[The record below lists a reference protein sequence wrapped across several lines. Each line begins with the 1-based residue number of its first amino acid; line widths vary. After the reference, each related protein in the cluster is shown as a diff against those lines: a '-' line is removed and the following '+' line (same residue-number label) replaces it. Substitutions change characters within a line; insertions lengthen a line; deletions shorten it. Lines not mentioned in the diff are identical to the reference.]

1 MPPDRPRVLLV
12 GVLPGAVSA
21 LQAALGPGADV
32 LFVPPE
38 QLVDHTRGVRG
49 ERRPTLVVLGREL
62 PAPFGLV
69 HAVRPHPADLVVIAV
84 STPATE
90 GELAALPLLF
100 AADRARHLP
109 DSQADRL
116 PGVAREMMTALGRH
130 RTYATVRAAAQ
141 YRLGAG
147 TAISRQ
153 LGDHLFGEFLTQ
165 APVGALMLDAAGA
178 LAAWNNKAAD
188 ILGLGEP
195 ESLGRPLTGLFPE
208 SVRAPLEEHLASSG
222 GGHGG
227 GTGDGPGGDPAG
239 DPGAVFERLRP
250 DGTTQALR
258 LAPQRVLDPEGRE
271 RRLLLVEDI
280 TDRLRAQRQLAE
292 RTSHALL
299 SAEVAAAMTAP
310 GPLPDRLERSVQ
322 AAVHRLSAVFAC
334 VWAVRMPGDGLD
346 HTVCADGPADGPTP
360 AHVRVRRELME
371 RVAAGR
377 RPARDEVPGE
387 DSTVCVGYPL
397 VSGGELLGVLA
408 VGSSVP
414 LSSAAS
420 GTLEGIADQMAV
432 GIQQDRLLHRLRAT
446 TEALEHPLLPPSLPA
461 LPGFDLAAR
470 YHPHGSGLHIGG
482 DFYDA
487 FTAGDGRH
495 VLVLGDVCGKGP
507 AAAAI
512 TGLVRHT
519 LWAAAQHT
527 PDPAHVLD
535 LVDRA
540 LRRQKTPFCTLAY
553 VVVDTTVTP
562 TRLHL
567 ASAGHPAPLLR
578 RANGG
583 TTVLDVHGPLLGALG
598 RVHHPVTETDLLPG
612 DTLVLYTDGFTEGA
626 GSYHQREPEDLAAV
640 VAKHAPPPGTARP
653 ADHITAA
660 LMDDA
665 HHWWGERLRDDLA
678 VLALTALPPAGPA
691 ASAASAASQASEG

>member
-1 MPPDRPRVLLV
+1 MTVPPDRPRVLLV

-21 LQAALGPGADV
+21 LQAVLGPGADV

-38 QLVDHTRGVRG
+38 QLADHTQGVRG
-49 ERRPTLVVLGREL
+49 ERRPTLVVLGQEL
-62 PAPFGLV
+62 PSPFGLV

-84 STPATE
+84 STPETE
-90 GELAALPLLF
+90 GDLAALPLLF
-100 AADRARHLP
+100 SGDRARHLP
-109 DSQADRL
+109 ASQADRL
-116 PGVAREMMTALGRH
+116 PGVAREMMTALGRQ
-130 RTYATVRAAAQ
+130 RAYTTVRAAAQ

-153 LGDHLFGEFLTQ
+153 MGDHLFGEFLTQ
-165 APVGALMLDAAGA
+165 APVGALMLDASGA
-178 LAAWNNKAAD
+178 MAAWNNKAAD
-188 ILGLGEP
+188 ILDLGEP
-195 ESLGRPLTGLFPE
+195 ESLGRPLASLFPE
-208 SVRAPLEEHLASSG
+208 TLHARLEEHLASSG
-222 GGHGG
+222 GE
-227 GTGDGPGGDPAG
+227 PGA

-250 DGTTQALR
+250 DGAAQALR
-258 LAPQRVLDPEGRE
+258 LAPQQVLDPEGRE

-280 TDRLRAQRQLAE
+280 TERLRAQRQLAE

-310 GPLPDRLERSVQ
+310 GPLPERLERCVK
-322 AAVHRLSAVFAC
+322 AAVNRLSAVFAC
-334 VWAVRMPGDGLD
+334 VWAVRTPAGDRLD

-360 AHVRVRRELME
+360 AHVRVRRALME
-371 RVAAGR
+371 RVAAER
-377 RPARDEVPGE
+377 RPALDEVPGE

-408 VGSSVP
+408 LGSTAP

-446 TEALEHPLLPPSLPA
+446 TQALEHPLLPPHLPA

-487 FTAGDGRH
+487 FAAADGRH

-583 TTVLDVHGPLLGALG
+583 TTVLDVRGPLLGALG
-598 RVHHPVTETDLLPG
+598 QVHHPVTETELLPG

-626 GSYHQREPEDLAAV
+626 GSYHQRESEDLAAV
-640 VAKHAPPPGTARP
+640 VAKQPPPPGTARP
-653 ADHITAA
+653 ADHITAV
-660 LMDDA
+660 LMEEA
-665 HHWWGERLRDDLA
+665 HAWWGERLRDDLA
-678 VLALTALPPAGPA
+678 VLALTALPPVPA
-691 ASAASAASQASEG
+691 AAPEGSAAG